1 MKKRWNVV
9 LWFLFGILF
18 LFPGQ
23 VFADELG
30 NLVEKYA
37 LTGEELDKFEQ
48 QEQKIQN
55 TRSSVVN
62 YDELYENYVNFK
74 AQGIFGD
81 EVSFE
86 MFLQEATTPAPSDPV
101 DVRFRSVAG
110 SPQPGDIMITNGTSF
125 LGVTG
130 HAGIFIGNGKILSIG
145 GGGEKPSEMPI
156 INWMQRYKG
165 WTKIYRPAA
174 KFNPKTA
181 ERWAINNYRNKN
193 ISYAINNRIFEK
205 NPTYCSKIVWQAYYY
220 SSASPQTGL
229 VRRPLF
235 DIVYPYTLPNLF
247 SQKPVHVATWN
258 S

>member
-181 ERWAINNYRNKN
+181 ERWY
-193 ISYAINNRIFEK
+193 
-205 NPTYCSKIVWQAYYY
+205 
-220 SSASPQTGL
+220 
-229 VRRPLF
+229 
-235 DIVYPYTLPNLF
+235 
-247 SQKPVHVATWN
+247 
-258 S
+258 